1 MTEPILICTDL
12 DRTLIPNGQYPE
24 PDIARPLF
32 GNIVAR
38 DDVFLA
44 YVSGRDRVLLEEAIS
59 EWELPLPDYAI
70 GDVGTSIYT
79 VHDNSWERL
88 ESWREEISRD
98 WGDYQREDIGQW
110 LAEIDILTPQEQS
123 KQNDYKLSY
132 YVPVD
137 VTISAL
143 LEDIHQRLNKH
154 PIRYNV
160 IWSIDDAK
168 QIGLLDILPQRANK
182 LQAIHFLMQQ
192 YDFDSTR
199 TVFSGDSGNDLEVLC
214 SDIRATLVH
223 NASYEIKQQ
232 ARKMADENGYADRLY
247 IAQGGF
253 LGMNG
258 NYAAGILEGLA
269 HYIPHTRKWM
279 TEAGNSPNGG

>member
-1 MTEPILICTDL
+1 MTEPVLICTDL
-12 DRTLIPNGQYPE
+12 DRTLIPNGHYPE
-24 PDIARPLF
+24 SANARPLF
-32 GNIVAR
+32 RKIVAR
-38 DDVFLA
+38 DDVFLV
-44 YVSGRDRVLLEEAIS
+44 YVSGRDQVLLEEAII
-59 EWELPLPDYAI
+59 EWKLPLPDYAI

-79 VHDNSWERL
+79 VHNGNWELL
-88 ESWREEISRD
+88 ESWRNVISRD
-98 WGDYQREDIGQW
+98 WGSYQRGDIAQW
-110 LAEIDILTPQEQS
+110 LAGIDILTSQEES
-123 KQNDYKLSY
+123 KQNDFKLSY
-132 YVPVD
+132 YAPVGVTVP
-137 VTISAL
+137 AL

-160 IWSIDDAK
+160 IWSIDDTK

-192 YDFDSTR
+192 HSFDSAN

-223 NASYEIKQQ
+223 NASYAIKQQ
-232 ARKMADENGYADRLY
+232 ARQLADEKGYADRLY

-269 HYIPHTRKWM
+269 HYIPQTLGWM
-279 TEAGNSPNGG
+279 TESSN